1 GGSQCSALR
10 RRRLAASS
18 RAPRRIVPAPRPIG
32 SASSVPVRGRSS
44 PSFEAEAASDSEP
57 APGSPPS
64 ASASTAAG
72 VDPSASAAV
81 SASSALVSVPSRFG
95 PAPPESDSPPAASAP
110 PPAPSASAPAPAP
123 SVSAP
128 APAPRSEEHTSELQ
142 SRFDLVCRLLL
153 EKKKTTTKLTFI
165 LHFPHYFSSS
175 FSCFSPAPS
184 APDSSTLSLHD
195 ALPIFG
201 ACLGSVPVRSG
212 SARIG
217 FAAGGI
223 GPTTGTVSISPST
236 STVSIS
242 PSTSTVGIGV
252 VVRFRSFVRGAAD
265 LDVVDLLGRG
275 LGRDLTVGPGRHF
288 VGRRPQR
295 SVGDAHSREGRNV
308 VVDALCLPFETRN
321 MI

>member
-1 GGSQCSALR
+1 AETDRKCELSSRARQVVAVLRGGSCVCLR
-10 RRRLAASS
+10 ACPRLAALGLGVHS
-18 RAPRRIVPAPRPIG
+18 RWRG
-32 SASSVPVRGRSS
+32 SVGVRG
-44 PSFEAEAASDSEP
+44 
-57 APGSPPS
+57 
-64 ASASTAAG
+64 G
-72 VDPSASAAV
+72 V
-81 SASSALVSVPSRFG
+81 
-95 PAPPESDSPPAASAP
+95 
-110 PPAPSASAPAPAP
+110 
-123 SVSAP
+123 
-128 APAPRSEEHTSELQ
+128 
-142 SRFDLVCRLLL
+142 
-153 EKKKTTTKLTFI
+153 
-165 LHFPHYFSSS
+165 
-175 FSCFSPAPS
+175 
-184 APDSSTLSLHD
+184 SL
-195 ALPIFG
+195 IG
-201 ACLGSVPVRSG
+201 ACLGYVPVRSG

-321 MI
+321 MIVELRTRG